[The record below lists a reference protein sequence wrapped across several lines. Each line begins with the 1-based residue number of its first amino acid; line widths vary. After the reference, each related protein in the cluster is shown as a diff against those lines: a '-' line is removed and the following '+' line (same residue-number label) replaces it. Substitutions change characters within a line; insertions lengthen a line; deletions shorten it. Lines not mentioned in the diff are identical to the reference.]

1 VLRDDGD
8 RAAFMFGNGLALG
21 SCGLMNRLIVV
32 IMLVMMFVVVV
43 LVVVVA
49 VRRLVILMRRGDG
62 RSVFR
67 GLRSFGLRAGIRLRR
82 NLQRRPVVLMPIVVV
97 MLILVMLI
105 STMVIGVRSAE
116 AERVIVLMRLAG
128 MLTLVAVRLVLARLR
143 LVAFVLVFM
152 VVRLKGGCG
161 TFHDLALHAIA
172 TAAAARAAVTAAAAV
187 GAVFAFFLG
196 FAMRALFGLDQ
207 GLTVSDRDLIIVRV
221 NFAESE
227 KAVAVA
233 AIFDEGSLQRW
244 LYSRDLGEVD
254 VAAQLLALRGLE
266 IKFLDAVAADDN
278 DPGLFR
284 VGSIDQH
291 LVVHIGTLGGDGRS
305 WPRARD
311 ALSDGATVHLI
322 RG

>member
-1 VLRDDGD
+1 
-8 RAAFMFGNGLALG
+8 
-21 SCGLMNRLIVV
+21 
-32 IMLVMMFVVVV
+32 
-43 LVVVVA
+43 
-49 VRRLVILMRRGDG
+49 
-62 RSVFR
+62 
-67 GLRSFGLRAGIRLRR
+67 
-82 NLQRRPVVLMPIVVV
+82 
-97 MLILVMLI
+97 VMLI

-152 VVRLKGGCG
+152 VVHLKGGCG
-161 TFHDLALHAIA
+161 TFHDLALHAISA
-172 TAAAARAAVTAAAAV
+172 AAAARTAVAAAAAV

-266 IKFLDAVAADDN
+266 IKFLDAV
-278 DPGLFR
+278 
-284 VGSIDQH
+284 
-291 LVVHIGTLGGDGRS
+291 
-305 WPRARD
+305 
-311 ALSDGATVHLI
+311 
-322 RG
+322 